1 MDKKRIARTIS
12 VPELYRIFPD
22 EASCR
27 KWIEKVRWNGTPV
40 CPHCGS
46 IEDIKPPPPSKPY
59 HYWCKSCRDHFTVTT
74 GTCMHSTK
82 KPLQDW
88 IYAIYSVLTAR
99 KGVSAMQV
107 SKELGCQ
114 YRTAWHMLHRIR
126 EACASGELPLERVVE
141 VDETYIG
148 GRERNKHASKKLRQG
163 RGTVGKIPV
172 VGARERGGKVIAE
185 PVERT
190 DAETL
195 VAFVESKV
203 AHGSTIYT
211 DDAKAYNNLANDS
224 NQYQHETICHSGHEY
239 VRGDAHTNS
248 IESTWAV
255 LKRSITGT
263 WHHVSRKHLPR
274 YINEASFRLNEGNCE
289 VDTIDRMEALAGKI
303 GGKRLSYRDL
313 VQS

>member
-1 MDKKRIARTIS
+1 
-12 VPELYRIFPD
+12 
-22 EASCR
+22 
-27 KWIEKVRWNGTPV
+27 
-40 CPHCGS
+40 
-46 IEDIKPPPPSKPY
+46 
-59 HYWCKSCRDHFTVTT
+59 
-74 GTCMHSTK
+74 
-82 KPLQDW
+82 
-88 IYAIYSVLTAR
+88 
-99 KGVSAMQV
+99 
-107 SKELGCQ
+107 
-114 YRTAWHMLHRIR
+114 MLHRIR

-148 GRERNKHASKKLRQG
+148 GRERNKHSAKKLRQG

-172 VGARERGGKVIAE
+172 IGARERGGKVIAE

-190 DAETL
+190 DSKTL

-203 AHGSTIYT
+203 AHGSVIYT
-211 DDAKAYNNLANDS
+211 DDANAYNKLATDR
-224 NQYQHETICHSGHEY
+224 NQYQHETVNHSSHEY
-239 VRGDAHTNS
+239 VRGNAHTNS

-289 VDTIDRMEALAGKI
+289 VDTIERMEALAGQI

>member
-99 KGVSAMQV
+99 KGVSAMQI

-172 VGARERGGKVIAE
+172 AGARRE
-185 PVERT
+185 
-190 DAETL
+190 
-195 VAFVESKV
+195 
-203 AHGSTIYT
+203 
-211 DDAKAYNNLANDS
+211 
-224 NQYQHETICHSGHEY
+224 GH
-239 VRGDAHTNS
+239 
-248 IESTWAV
+248 
-255 LKRSITGT
+255 
-263 WHHVSRKHLPR
+263 
-274 YINEASFRLNEGNCE
+274 C
-289 VDTIDRMEALAGKI
+289 
-303 GGKRLSYRDL
+303 
-313 VQS
+313 